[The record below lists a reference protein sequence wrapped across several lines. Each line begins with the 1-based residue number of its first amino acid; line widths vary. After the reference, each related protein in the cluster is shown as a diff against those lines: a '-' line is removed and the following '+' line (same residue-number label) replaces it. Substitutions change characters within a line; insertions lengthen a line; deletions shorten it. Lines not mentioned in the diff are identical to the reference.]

1 MNGKFVRIWIVYI
14 LRKRLFFTVVSM
26 YLNSKW
32 PQWYFCG
39 WVNPIKRCSSALLTG
54 NTLKLMSLYQTLF
67 ESGFLDHAH
76 LYLWYNFV
84 MEKYVSIQSFFW
96 NVWRMSPKSRKSDKN
111 FWTYLCSTSKSNF
124 RFAIGSDRI
133 LTSIWFR
140 AHKSNIDL
148 VMENTLFIIGNLAD
162 MCSGKV
168 VWKYETIFDTHLMW
182 QVATCMYLNSL
193 HQNLDK

>member
-1 MNGKFVRIWIVYI
+1 
-14 LRKRLFFTVVSM
+14 M
-26 YLNSKW
+26 YLNCKYSGKKIFFHSCVYVFELKMTSVIFLWVSKSN
-32 PQWYFCG
+32 QALQFCLVNG
-39 WVNPIKRCSSALLTG
+39 KHLEIDEPLPNFVWVWILRPCSSV
-54 NTLKLMSLYQTLF
+54 SLIQF
-67 ESGFLDHAH
+67 CNG
-76 LYLWYNFV
+76 
-84 MEKYVSIQSFFW
+84 KVSIQSFFFFW
-96 NVWRMSPKSRKSDKN
+96 DVWRMSPKSRKSDKN

-133 LTSIWFR
+133 LTSFWFR
-140 AHKSNIDL
+140 AYKSNIDL